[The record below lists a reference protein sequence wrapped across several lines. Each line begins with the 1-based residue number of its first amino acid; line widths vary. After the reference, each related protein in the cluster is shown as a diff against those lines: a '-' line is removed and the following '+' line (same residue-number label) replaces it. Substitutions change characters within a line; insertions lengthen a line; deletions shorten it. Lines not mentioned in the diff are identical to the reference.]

1 MDFITK
7 LINNIVILFLFITYN
22 YIYQFKLKNIEIIN
36 DEKLYNINSI
46 INDDDEIGSEGT
58 ILFNNKHNNLQETK
72 DIPNNDIKNPSENK
86 MINKFK
92 KLSVNLENIL
102 KEKKYSIIENII
114 LFFIIYYVISI
125 LNDDIDE
132 PIYNLGN
139 SIIIYIIIC
148 LYMNLYNK
156 KYHNDFLK
164 IYYIYINLFI
174 LLLFF
179 ISYILTTYIKY
190 YDNQIK
196 KMKNN
201 NIHNDEYIEI
211 VYNLE
216 KIRDIIFY
224 ITLSLLFSTNLYIFV
239 NLK

>member
-36 DEKLYNINSI
+36 D
-46 INDDDEIGSEGT
+46 DDEIGLEGT
-58 ILFNNKHNNLQETK
+58 ILFNNNKHNKLQETK
-72 DIPNNDIKNPSENK
+72 DIQNNDIKNPSENK
-86 MINKFK
+86 MMNKFK
-92 KLSVNLENIL
+92 KLNVNLENIL

-148 LYMNLYNK
+148 LYMNLYNE

-164 IYYIYINLFI
+164 YYHIYINLFI

-179 ISYILTTYIKY
+179 ISYILTIYIIY
-190 YDNQIK
+190 YDKKIK